1 MARKPSRIRRTFTP
15 QFKKD
20 AVALVAGGRSVNE
33 VAHDLGIARS
43 LLQRWKIQLAREP
56 DLPTAFPGA
65 GRLAPQA
72 EQLRQL
78 QQRFRAVTEERDIL
92 KKPWR
97 TSRTTRSEVPLHRSP
112 PGRVPRPQPLSVLGV
127 SPSGL
132 YRWTRPPAPRQ
143 SERNDALLVHIQ
155 AAYTASRRTYG
166 APRIHHQLRAQG
178 VAAGRHRI
186 ARLMRREGIVACTE
200 RRFRWTATARAELPA
215 APDRLRRDFTAPAP
229 NQRWAS
235 DITSVRTGQGW
246 LHLAIVLDLYARRIV
261 GWAMAPTLDQQLAA
275 DALAMALADRRPAPG
290 LLVHSDRGGPYL
302 ATRVQ
307 QQLAAHRAIAST
319 SRPGRCLDNAVAES
333 FFHTLKTELVYQHRY
348 RTREEAR
355 LAIFE
360 YIAAFYNR
368 TRRHSSNDY
377 RSPDEHEAQYAGS
390 RT

>member
-1 MARKPSRIRRTFTP
+1 M
-15 QFKKD
+15 
-20 AVALVAGGRSVNE
+20 
-33 VAHDLGIARS
+33 
-43 LLQRWKIQLAREP
+43 
-56 DLPTAFPGA
+56 
-65 GRLAPQA
+65 
-72 EQLRQL
+72 
-78 QQRFRAVTEERDIL
+78 
-92 KKPWR
+92 
-97 TSRTTRSEVPLHRSP
+97 
-112 PGRVPRPQPLSVLGV
+112 
-127 SPSGL
+127 
-132 YRWTRPPAPRQ
+132 
-143 SERNDALLVHIQ
+143 HIQ

-166 APRIHHQLRAQG
+166 APRIHHELQAQG
-178 VAAGRHRI
+178 ISAGRHRI

-215 APDRLRRDFTAPAP
+215 APDRLRRDFTAAAP
-229 NQRWAS
+229 NQRWVA

-261 GWAMAPTLDQQLAA
+261 GWAMAPILDQQLAA
-275 DALAMALADRRPAPG
+275 EALAMALADRRPAPG

-307 QQLAAHRAIAST
+307 QQLVTHRAIAST

-368 TRRHSSNDY
+368 TRRHSTNSY
-377 RSPDEHEAQYAGS
+377 RSPDEHEAAYAVS

>member
-1 MARKPSRIRRTFTP
+1 MKFHFIA
-15 QFKKD
+15 
-20 AVALVAGGRSVNE
+20 
-33 VAHDLGIARS
+33 AHRAEFRVRS
-43 LLQRWKIQLAREP
+43 LCR
-56 DLPTAFPGA
+56 
-65 GRLAPQA
+65 
-72 EQLRQL
+72 
-78 QQRFRAVTEERDIL
+78 
-92 KKPWR
+92 
-97 TSRTTRSEVPLHRSP
+97 
-112 PGRVPRPQPLSVLGV
+112 VLGV
-127 SPSGL
+127 SASGF
-132 YRWTRPPAPRQ
+132 YRWTRRPAPRQ
-143 SERNDALLVHIQ
+143 AQRNDALLVHIQ
-155 AAYTASRRTYG
+155 AAFAASRRTYG
-166 APRIHHQLRAQG
+166 APRIHHELRAQG
-178 VAAGRHRI
+178 IPAGRHRI

-215 APDRLRRDFTAPAP
+215 APDRLRRDFTALAP
-229 NQRWAS
+229 NRRWVS

-246 LHLAIVLDLYARRIV
+246 LHLAIVLDLYARRVV

-275 DALAMALADRRPAPG
+275 DALTMALADRRPAPG

-307 QQLAAHRAIAST
+307 QQLTAHRAIAST

-377 RSPDEHEAQYAGS
+377 RSPDQQEAAYAAS